1 MDIDEQQGQQQQQ
14 QFTGL
19 ELIFYEFQLLG
30 SDNVDKLLRA
40 GFKTVEDILIS
51 SEYQIHRT
59 ANLSLEIVAKILK
72 NLRRIFNSTI
82 VDGNQFTSD
91 MVNASLLFSTGSS
104 SLDAITGGGYMS
116 GEIVEFIGPTSC
128 GKTQICMQSVF
139 SLSYKYQLNSIYID
153 SSGSF
158 SSDRIIE
165 MFRSNIEATNPSL
178 EFSETQAMM
187 IPLLERIKVYN
198 CFDASHLMELLIKIS
213 SNLEKRKV
221 DTNYSNQRM
230 IVIDSI
236 GLLFSP
242 IIGGK
247 QTHGHYTM
255 MMISRLMKTIA
266 TTYKITFILT
276 NNTVDNNFNNN
287 NNSNNNNNNNNNN
300 NSSTLAN
307 KPALGEAWSAVA
319 NHRYMITNT
328 YTNDE
333 LEDRSIYVY
342 RSTRLKVDQMVDFTI
357 SSFGIS

>member
-1 MDIDEQQGQQQQQ
+1 MDLNQQQQDEQDQ
-14 QFTGL
+14 QLQQEPQQYTGL

-30 SDNVDKLLRA
+30 SDNVDRFLRA

-51 SEYQIHRT
+51 NEYHIHK
-59 ANLSLEIVAKILK
+59 AVNIPIEVVVKILK

-91 MVNASLLFSTGSS
+91 ILNGSLLFSTGSS
-104 SLDAITGGGYMS
+104 SLDAITGGGYMT
-116 GEIVEFIGPTSC
+116 GEIIEFIGPTSC

-139 SLSYKYQLNSIYID
+139 NLSYKYQLNAIYID

-165 MFRSNIEATNPSL
+165 MFRSNVEAANPSL
-178 EFSETQAMM
+178 EFHETQSMM
-187 IPLLERIKVYN
+187 IPLLERIKVYT
-198 CFDASHLMELLIKIS
+198 CFDASQLMELLIKIS
-213 SNLEKRKV
+213 SNLEKKKL
-221 DTNYSNQRM
+221 DNNYSNQRM

-236 GLLFSP
+236 GILFSP

-266 TTYKITFILT
+266 NTYQITFILT
-276 NNTVDNNFNNN
+276 NNTVESNFNNSNSANNN
-287 NNSNNNNNNNNNN
+287 NNSN
-300 NSSTLAN
+300 SHN

-319 NHRYMITNT
+319 NHRFMITNT

-342 RSTRLKVDQMVDFTI
+342 RSTRLKVDQMVDFSI